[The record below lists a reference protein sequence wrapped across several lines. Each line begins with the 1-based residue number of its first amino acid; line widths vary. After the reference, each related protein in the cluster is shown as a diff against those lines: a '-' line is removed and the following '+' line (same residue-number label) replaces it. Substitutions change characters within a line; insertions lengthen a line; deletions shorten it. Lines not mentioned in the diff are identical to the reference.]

1 VIAAITTPVNPT
13 AAAGTGS
20 VITPAITAAN
30 NAKKYHALLARPAG
44 GGVNAIIMPT
54 RMGIRTLNVGLV
66 PFTPAKFSKEMKGGA
81 SNKKL
86 PLDTHKL

>member
-1 VIAAITTPVNPT
+1 VIAAITTPISPT

-44 GGVNAIIMPT
+44 RGVNAIIMNT
-54 RMGIRTLNVGLV
+54 RIGITTFNVLLV
-66 PFTPAKFSKEMKGGA
+66 LFAEDNFS
-81 SNKKL
+81 SCTRVN
-86 PLDTHKL
+86 T